1 MKCSCGKICKNLMGL
16 RRHQGKSKCG
26 TGETQVQCTDLVS
39 GETQESSSQEA
50 SHSTGDFLA
59 PTPPIV
65 RKNIL
70 TDAIPQTEPMK
81 ERIKWPKMSDTKEW
95 NSLDNDLDIV
105 LEATQAG
112 TAERK
117 VITLTEITYNLAK

>member
-1 MKCSCGKICKNLMGL
+1 M
-16 RRHQGKSKCG
+16 
-26 TGETQVQCTDLVS
+26 QCTDLVS

-50 SHSTGDFLA
+50 PHSTGDFLA

-65 RKNIL
+65 RRNIL